1 MLTSDALKPPHNNWL
16 RRPTTPIGV
25 PLLHPTANTLKV
37 TLKMGMAE
45 MGVPHTK
52 IPIRALIA
60 HLEAQI
66 ILRNPI
72 GSANT
77 LQSVKSVMNWATL
90 QNIVHICTLLSP
102 LPIML
107 PLHLQQTQNGLLILE
122 FHTTLLVI

>member
-1 MLTSDALKPPHNNWL
+1 MPTSDTLKPPYSNWL
-16 RRPTTPIGV
+16 HRPTTSIGI
-25 PLLHPTANTLKV
+25 LLLRPSANTLKV
-37 TLKMGMAE
+37 TPEMGMAE
-45 MGVPHTK
+45 MGVPHAK

-66 ILRNPI
+66 IPRNPM

-77 LQSVKSVMNWATL
+77 LQSAKSTMNWATL
-90 QNIVHICTLLSP
+90 QNIVHVCTLLSP

-122 FHTTLLVI
+122 LHTTLLGI